1 MFEDNY
7 SGTLLCGHQRAVNI
21 FVLLTGRFLTTGLHE
36 VMSHSYTAL
45 LFFSNAC
52 AAIIPSMR
60 KYFLIR
66 YHSCNF
72 HYYCPHLLSTSTT
85 QEKYPPRKSPPAR
98 KPDI

>member
-7 SGTLLCGHQRAVNI
+7 SGTLLCGHQRAVNPGR
-21 FVLLTGRFLTTGLHE
+21 LLMTGLHA

-45 LFFSNAC
+45 LFFSN

-72 HYYCPHLLSTSTT
+72 HYYCP
-85 QEKYPPRKSPPAR
+85 
-98 KPDI
+98 